1 MYVATEVPSSQEMY
15 YRNNEAIDLFLA
27 RNGKERDFI
36 EAVNIWKE
44 LSNYKYPDACAWL
57 SICLKNGYG
66 VLQDEQ
72 EAEKFMIIAAECGNN
87 FALARCYASGSGVLK
102 NAVKAVDHYKK
113 AIDENEDPRSQANLG
128 YCYFSGEGLADKD
141 YQLAFKYNKDSADV
155 GYPAG
160 QFNLGYFYE
169 NGVAVEKDIGL
180 ALLYYRLAADQGYVL
195 AFANLGVIYE
205 NGVMGVEKNLE
216 LATKYYKLGADKG
229 HIVSIYNLA
238 RCYFAGFG
246 IEKK

>member
-1 MYVATEVPSSQEMY
+1 MKNMRGVVTERLYEC
-15 YRNNEAIDLFLA
+15 
-27 RNGKERDFI
+27 
-36 EAVNIWKE
+36 E
-44 LSNYKYPDACAWL
+44 LVGVDS
-57 SICLKNGYG
+57 CLC
-66 VLQDEQ
+66 Q
-72 EAEKFMIIAAECGNN
+72 
-87 FALARCYASGSGVLK
+87 
-102 NAVKAVDHYKK
+102 
-113 AIDENEDPRSQANLG
+113 AIDEYEDPRSQANLG